1 MALKLYNDTDI
12 QNIADAIRSKNGLTS
27 VYKVSEMAAAISAI
41 QTGGSVTAEFVTV
54 TVDADK
60 TAAFNILTGNQFLT
74 AHYADPGAFVFLF
87 SLNNITAADS
97 VVVNMASNIQ
107 FANGANYGFGLR
119 TYNGGLAQVPVS
131 KSLASKDA
139 VYNGCMYYADTGK
152 LTVYATTNRILRAGN
167 YAIIMG
173 VME

>member
-60 TAAFNILTGNQFLT
+60 TAVYSILTGNQFL
-74 AHYADPGAFVFLF
+74 ASHYADTGAFVFLVA
-87 SLNNITAADS
+87 LNTITAADS
-97 VVVNMASNIQ
+97 ILVNMASNIL
-107 FANGANYGFGLR
+107 FGNSNNYGFGVR
-119 TYNGGLAQVPVS
+119 VYSGGQAIVPVT
-131 KSLASKDA
+131 KSLASQGA
-139 VYNGCMYYADTGK
+139 VYNGCMYYESNALK
-152 LTVYATTNRILRAGN
+152 VYATSTRVLRAGD